1 MLWVL
6 FLAGLFLT
14 LTMPT
19 VLPTLQVHYFPPF
32 LVLCLYRLPLRRA
45 LWFATLSGL
54 LFDLLSAQQ
63 RFGIV
68 SLNFFLSLYLLS
80 FLKQALFEDSYST
93 LPIMT
98 FLFSFVSA
106 LLYFPLL
113 ILFDKPLPLS
123 PTFLAGN
130 LLLMPFI
137 DSCYCFLF
145 YTLPTLL
152 FGTPQKKGQDYFL
165 NR

>member
-54 LFDLLSAQQ
+54 LFDLLSAGGHHGHVVAAEEREQFVVASAAGDGAFEFE
-63 RFGIV
+63 RTV
-68 SLNFFLSLYLLS
+68 SRLNEMQSVDYLTRPHL
-80 FLKQALFEDSYST
+80 T
-93 LPIMT
+93 
-98 FLFSFVSA
+98 
-106 LLYFPLL
+106 
-113 ILFDKPLPLS
+113 
-123 PTFLAGN
+123 
-130 LLLMPFI
+130 
-137 DSCYCFLF
+137 
-145 YTLPTLL
+145 
-152 FGTPQKKGQDYFL
+152 
-165 NR
+165 